1 MQTRATLAL
10 LSSMHMD
17 YLQIEKYRLFCSY
30 GVIFFFLHSRRNVFA
45 PFSHSTFSHPRFSV
59 HIAKVAGTVKA
70 ALKTFSHKWE
80 TLNEKSKKK
89 KFHKQKQEKKI
100 RGDVTIRAKRMYLIK
115 MVFLLPNFC

>member
-30 GVIFFFLHSRRNVFA
+30 GVIFFFFIPPPPRNVFA
-45 PFSHSTFSHPRFSV
+45 PISHSTFSHPRFSV

-70 ALKTFSHKWE
+70 ALKTFFTQMGKPKIKDQRK
-80 TLNEKSKKK
+80 KSFTSKN
-89 KFHKQKQEKKI
+89 
-100 RGDVTIRAKRMYLIK
+100 RKR
-115 MVFLLPNFC
+115 

>member
-10 LSSMHMD
+10 LNSMHMD

-30 GVIFFFLHSRRNVFA
+30 GVFSSSPPRNVFA
-45 PFSHSTFSHPRFSV
+45 PISHSTFSHPRFSV

-80 TLNEKSKKK
+80 T
-89 KFHKQKQEKKI
+89 
-100 RGDVTIRAKRMYLIK
+100 
-115 MVFLLPNFC
+115 

>member
-1 MQTRATLAL
+1 MQTRATLAF

-30 GVIFFFLHSRRNVFA
+30 CVIFFSPPPPTPQNVIA
-45 PFSHSTFSHPRFSV
+45 PNSHPPFSPPRFSV

-80 TLNEKSKKK
+80 T
-89 KFHKQKQEKKI
+89 
-100 RGDVTIRAKRMYLIK
+100 
-115 MVFLLPNFC
+115 